1 MAVVDVDDAVGAGS
15 LPTAVLPGV
24 ALRLRAPGVEAG
36 ALAGR
41 LRGGAVP
48 VFSTVGDGAVLLHL
62 RTVLAGEEDL
72 LLGAIGRVAAAAT

>member
-1 MAVVDVDDAVGAGS
+1 MEED
-15 LPTAVLPGV
+15 
-24 ALRLRAPGVEAG
+24 
-36 ALAGR
+36 
-41 LRGGAVP
+41 GAVP